1 MALIFGFTVLATISI
16 FYYFFVCDTFSSSH
30 DSVLFHNEKTR
41 RKRFN
46 ISISIFRITVYY
58 FLLYLYNQQNDK
70 KEKVLVNKD
79 LTEKAKEDLKII
91 ELALTKGDPRA
102 YNTLMSKYR
111 DPIFFMLYERVND
124 RELAKELTI
133 EAFGKAFNKLDS
145 YTPKFAFS
153 TWLYSI
159 ARNNCI
165 DYLRKK
171 KLPTYSIDTMIEHD
185 EGSQTATDIP
195 YQGDGPEKKMM
206 NKQRIQ
212 ILRNIVEQLKPN
224 YRELVK
230 LRYFKEYSYKEISV
244 ELEIPI
250 GTVKAQLFRSREQL
264 FKILSGKK
272 DTF

>member
-1 MALIFGFTVLATISI
+1 M
-16 FYYFFVCDTFSSSH
+16 
-30 DSVLFHNEKTR
+30 
-41 RKRFN
+41 
-46 ISISIFRITVYY
+46 
-58 FLLYLYNQQNDK
+58 
-70 KEKVLVNKD
+70 VNKE

-145 YTPKFAFS
+145 FTPNFAFS
-153 TWLYSI
+153 TWLFSI
-159 ARNNCI
+159 AKNNCI

-171 KLPTYSIDTMIEHD
+171 KIPTYSIDAMIKHD
-185 EGSQTATDIP
+185 EGSQTAIDIP
-195 YQGDGPEKKMM
+195 YNGDGPEKKMM

-230 LRYFKEYSYKEISV
+230 LRYFKEYSYEEISV
-244 ELEIPI
+244 ELQIPI

>member
-1 MALIFGFTVLATISI
+1 MV
-16 FYYFFVCDTFSSSH
+16 
-30 DSVLFHNEKTR
+30 ER
-41 RKRFN
+41 
-46 ISISIFRITVYY
+46 
-58 FLLYLYNQQNDK
+58 
-70 KEKVLVNKD
+70 E

-102 YNTLMSKYR
+102 YNKLMSKYR

-133 EAFGKAFNKLDS
+133 EAFGKAFNKLHS
-145 YTPKFAFS
+145 YTPKYAFS
-153 TWLYSI
+153 TWLFSI

-171 KLPTYSIDTMIEHD
+171 KLPTFSIDAKIEHS
-185 EGSQTATDIP
+185 EGSQTSIDI
-195 YQGDGPEKKMM
+195 QDHSDGPERKMM

-224 YRELVK
+224 YRDLVK
-230 LRYFKEYSYKEISV
+230 LRYFKEYSYEEISE
-244 ELEIPI
+244 ELKIPI

-264 FKILSGKK
+264 FKILAGKK
-272 DTF
+272 DSF

>member
-1 MALIFGFTVLATISI
+1 M
-16 FYYFFVCDTFSSSH
+16 
-30 DSVLFHNEKTR
+30 
-41 RKRFN
+41 
-46 ISISIFRITVYY
+46 
-58 FLLYLYNQQNDK
+58 
-70 KEKVLVNKD
+70 VNKE
-79 LTEKAKEDLKII
+79 LTEKAKEDLKLI

-102 YNTLMSKYR
+102 YNSLMSKYR

-124 RELAKELTI
+124 KELAKELTI

-145 YTPKFAFS
+145 YTPNFAFS
-153 TWLYSI
+153 TWLFSI
-159 ARNNCI
+159 ARNNSI

-171 KLPTYSIDTMIEHD
+171 KLPTYSLDALIEHD
-185 EGSQTATDIP
+185 EGSQTTIDIP
-195 YQGDGPEKKMM
+195 YQGDGPEKKMIK
-206 NKQRIQ
+206 KQRIQ

-230 LRYFKEYSYKEISV
+230 LRYFKEYSYEEISV

-272 DTF
+272 DIF

>member
-1 MALIFGFTVLATISI
+1 M
-16 FYYFFVCDTFSSSH
+16 
-30 DSVLFHNEKTR
+30 
-41 RKRFN
+41 
-46 ISISIFRITVYY
+46 
-58 FLLYLYNQQNDK
+58 
-70 KEKVLVNKD
+70 VNKY
-79 LTEKAKEDLKII
+79 LTDKAKEDLKLIK
-91 ELALTKGDPRA
+91 LALSKGDPRA

-145 YTPKFAFS
+145 YTPNFAFS
-153 TWLYSI
+153 TWLFSI
-159 ARNNCI
+159 AKNNCI

-171 KLPTYSIDTMIEHD
+171 KLPTYSIDAMIQHD
-185 EGSQTATDIP
+185 EGSQTAIDIP
-195 YQGDGPEKKMM
+195 YHGDGPEKKMI

-230 LRYFKEYSYKEISV
+230 LRYFKEYSYEEISE
-244 ELEIPI
+244 ELEMPI

-272 DTF
+272 DIF